1 MINNLTPRPITLEL
15 SELEARA
22 VRDAISCKI
31 REEQSYQQRLT
42 TIHGKRYPN
51 LYLMSKQQEGAL
63 SKIRDKFHKVY
74 ILTRWNEK
82 PL

>member
-15 SELEARA
+15 SELEARS

-31 REEQSYQQRLT
+31 RDEQSYQEKLRT
-42 TIHGKRYPN
+42 VHGKKYPN
-51 LYLMSKQQEGAL
+51 LHAMSKQQEAAL
-63 SKIRDKFHKVY
+63 SELRDKFHKVY

-82 PL
+82 V